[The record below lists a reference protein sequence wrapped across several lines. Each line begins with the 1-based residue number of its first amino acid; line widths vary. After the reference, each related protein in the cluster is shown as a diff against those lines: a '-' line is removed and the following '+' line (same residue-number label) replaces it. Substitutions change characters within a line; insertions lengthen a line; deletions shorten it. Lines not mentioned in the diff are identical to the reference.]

1 MHEGSLQRGFAITSI
16 FLNINQH
23 QNLEDALGGQD
34 RGDKGDRGSRETV
47 ETVETGK
54 TGDTELTRL
63 MISMRSVQIWVRSVA
78 AESFSTVISDQF

>member
-16 FLNINQH
+16 FLNINKH

-47 ETVETGK
+47 ETGK
-54 TGDTELTRL
+54 TGDTELTRMIGL